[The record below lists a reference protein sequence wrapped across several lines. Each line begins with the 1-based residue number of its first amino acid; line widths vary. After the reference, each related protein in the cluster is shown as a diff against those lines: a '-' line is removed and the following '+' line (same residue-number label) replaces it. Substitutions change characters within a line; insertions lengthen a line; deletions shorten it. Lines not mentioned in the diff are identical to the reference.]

1 MNVCCLITVVR
12 WLERS
17 CDGDTDVVGLL
28 LGELRKLNTKRTQME
43 KSDLLVKLLRKD
55 VHLTWGG
62 DTSGAGLV
70 FTVIL
75 VIPKFDLGEGL
86 VGE

>member
-17 CDGDTDVVGLL
+17 CDWDTDVVGLL

-43 KSDLLVKLLRKD
+43 TSDLLVELLRKD
-55 VHLTWGG
+55 VHLTWGR